1 MKKCKFNEC
10 YSHYHFVYSKKIPNG
25 NIQVDVNILTPSN
38 KIVPAMNEA
47 IEMIE
52 NDILQRQR
60 KNKPVLMF

>member
-38 KIVPAMNEA
+38 KIASAMNEA

-60 KNKPVLMF
+60 KK

>member
-1 MKKCKFNEC
+1 M
-10 YSHYHFVYSKKIPNG
+10 YSKKIPNG

-52 NDILQRQR
+52 NDILHRQC
-60 KNKPVLMF
+60 KK